1 MPSPDSLVCPKC
13 HGPLT
18 AHAGRELRCTRD
30 GIRYPVVDGI
40 PSFII
45 PGPDPVALPGCAL
58 SLVLPALNEGEN
70 LDRVLPELK
79 KALVALGPTYEI
91 IVVDGGSRDGTQ
103 EIVRKHGARL
113 VSQKLPGF
121 GGAYRAGFEQS
132 RGEYVITLD
141 ADGSHDP
148 KFLKDLWG
156 ARGNGDVVIASR
168 YIEGGT
174 AEMPATRRVLSRILN
189 ITFGRGLSLPV
200 HDLSSGYRLYRGAI
214 LRELELKATDF
225 DVLEEILI
233 RVLAAG
239 YRVHEVPFRYRARVS
254 GRSHARLVRFAISY
268 LRTFVAMWRLRN
280 SIASSDYDGRAYDSI
295 IPLQRYWQRGRYR
308 AITQLASGSRQVLDV
323 GCGSSRIIGAIPGMI
338 GLDIQLHKLR
348 YARRY
353 GNALVH
359 GSIFELP
366 FADGSFDC
374 VICSEVVEHIP
385 AQEQPF
391 DELARVLKTGGR
403 LILGT
408 PDYDR
413 WRWRALEW
421 LYGRL
426 SPGGYADE
434 HITHYTRANL
444 GPYLQGKG
452 FAIESIEYVG
462 GSEMIFSLKKLGP
475 MVSPVSARPVQTAL
489 RAERSAP
496 AA

>member
-1 MPSPDSLVCPKC
+1 MPIPQSLVCPKC

-18 AHAGRELRCTRD
+18 ADAGRDLRCARD
-30 GIRYPVVDGI
+30 GIRYPLVDDI

-45 PGPDPVALPGCAL
+45 PGADPAALPGCAL

-79 KALVALGPTYEI
+79 KALVALGPTFEI
-91 IVVDGGSRDGTQ
+91 IVVDGGSRDNTQ
-103 EIVRKHGARL
+103 EIVRKHGVRM

-121 GGAYRAGFEQS
+121 GGAYRAGFEQA

-148 KFLKDLWG
+148 AFLKDLWA
-156 ARGNGDVVIASR
+156 ARSKGDVVIASR
-168 YIEGGT
+168 YVEGG
-174 AEMPATRRVLSRILN
+174 AAQMPVTRRVMSRILN

-200 HDLSSGYRLYRGAI
+200 HDLSSGYRLYRSAI

-233 RVLAAG
+233 RALAAG
-239 YRVHEVPFRYRARVS
+239 YRVREVPFRYRARVA
-254 GRSHARLVRFAISY
+254 GQSHARLLRFAVSY

-295 IPLQRYWQRGRYR
+295 IPLQRYWQRGRYQAVTR
-308 AITQLASGSRQVLDV
+308 LASGYRRVLDV
-323 GCGSSRIIGAIPGMI
+323 GCGSSRIIGAIPGMV

-353 GNALVH
+353 GNTLVH

-374 VICSEVVEHIP
+374 VICSEVIEHIP
-385 AQEQPF
+385 AQEKPF
-391 DELARVLKTGGR
+391 DELSRVLTTGGR

-421 LYGRL
+421 LYARL

-434 HITHYTRANL
+434 HITHYTQANL

-452 FAIESIEYVG
+452 FEIEGVEYVG
-462 GSEMIFSLKKLGP
+462 GSEMIFSLKKLAP
-475 MVSPVSARPVQTAL
+475 MVSPVQARPVRTAL
-489 RAERSAP
+489 RAERAVP